1 MGNQIVVHRLD
12 KESAQKKKTTTDISL
27 KSIVAKEQAEIDSIK
42 TSAILQNNVIDDTI
56 QLANKLSNVVENL
69 HYVADSL
76 YKVIANIYINKK
88 PTSKAKWFIEVEENT
103 YDYMRN
109 YPQYFEVEDKE

>member
-1 MGNQIVVHRLD
+1 MGNQIVVHRPD
-12 KESAQKKKTTTDISL
+12 HEDSKRKKSTTDISL

-42 TSAILQNNVIDDTI
+42 TSSLLQSGVIDDTI
-56 QLANKLSNVVENL
+56 QLANRFSTVVENL

-88 PTSKAKWFIEVEENT
+88 PTSKAKWFIEVEERA

-109 YPQYFEVEDKE
+109 YPQHFEVSE